1 MAVVSTRPAS
11 SADLPRLCALLA
23 DGRRTAAVPTG
34 LLAQAVAHGLVQV
47 AETEA
52 TLVGCAAAETPSP
65 GHVRLFAVVVRAGM
79 RRRGIGSLLLE
90 EMLER
95 IPHRQPAE
103 RPVISAVVE
112 VTELEAARFL
122 LSTGFI
128 GTRMLRNGADS
139 EPRIQYQHK
148 IRVEYVDPDAR
159 HLVPLAELEQLAESL
174 AAPDQAVTA
183 LVTLAGEPAVEIARF
198 ERDDPASLQSGEAAA
213 GIAFSG
219 SLLAAI
225 TFILGFALTSSR
237 FPDDVR
243 LLLIGATFST
253 MLSLIVYASAS
264 GELARIRA
272 NSFGRTM
279 KWGNVLSEYGGVLPL
294 VIALPVTYAQV
305 SGNPWTT
312 MVLAAALGV
321 AIVGYERSEFS
332 IARRFEHTRLD
343 LGLMTLTAV
352 APSAGAAL
360 VTAGAVTWPWTAVLA
375 LTLAARVW
383 LCLLR
388 QGPEGGIAE
397 HRRQW
402 QIRA

>member
-11 SADLPRLCALLA
+11 PVDLPELCALLA
-23 DGRRTAAVPTG
+23 DAGQAAAVPTG
-34 LLAQAVAHGLVQV
+34 LVAHAVAHGLVQV
-47 AETEA
+47 AEAEGA
-52 TLVGCAAAETPSP
+52 LVGCAAAETPSP
-65 GHVRLFAVVVRAGM
+65 GHVRLFAVVVRSGK
-79 RRRGIGSLLLE
+79 RRRGIASLLLA
-90 EMLER
+90 EMLDR
-95 IPHRQPAE
+95 IPRRPAE
-103 RPVISAVVE
+103 RPMISAVVG
-112 VTELEAARFL
+112 VAELEAARFL
-122 LSTGFI
+122 LATGFI
-128 GTRMLRNGADS
+128 GTRILRSGADT
-139 EPRIQYQHK
+139 EPQIQYQYK
-148 IRVEYVDPDAR
+148 VRVEYVDPDAR
-159 HLVPLAELEQLAESL
+159 HLVPVVAPEQLVESL

-183 LVTLAGEPAVEIARF
+183 LVTLAGEPAFEIARF
-198 ERDDPASLQSGEAAA
+198 ERDDPATLQSGEAAA

-272 NSFGRTM
+272 NSFGRIM

-294 VIALPVTYAQV
+294 LICLPVTYAQV

-312 MVLAAALGV
+312 MVLAAALSC

-332 IARRFEHTRLD
+332 IARRFEHTGLD
-343 LGLMTLTAV
+343 VALMVLTAV
-352 APSAGAAL
+352 SPSAGAAV
-360 VTAGAVTWPWTAVLA
+360 VTAGVVTWPWTAVLA
-375 LTLAARVW
+375 LTLAARIW

-388 QGPEGGIAE
+388 QGPETGIAE